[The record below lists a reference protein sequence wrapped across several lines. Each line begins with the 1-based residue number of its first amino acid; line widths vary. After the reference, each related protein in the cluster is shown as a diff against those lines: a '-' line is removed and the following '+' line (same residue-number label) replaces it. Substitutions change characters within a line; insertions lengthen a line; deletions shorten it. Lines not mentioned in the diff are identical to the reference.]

1 MRSQVL
7 LLLLLSTLCLSA
19 SAQSLRLYGMVSRAE
34 GGNNLAGATLFIEPS
49 NTQLTADARGK
60 FEVNLPPA
68 SYTVKVFAEGYTA
81 ITEEIKL
88 VKDTEANFRMEELSQ
103 ELEGVEI
110 SDQRNTI
117 GISRLR
123 AVDGF
128 AIYEAKKNELIV
140 LDDFA
145 SNKVATNARQVF
157 AKVPGL
163 NIWESDF
170 AGLQLD
176 IAARGLGPSRTA
188 NFNTRQNG
196 YDMSAD
202 ALGYPESY
210 YLPAIQ
216 AVERVEV
223 VRGAASL
230 QYGTQFGG
238 MLNFKI
244 RDAPEKPIEVNLEQ
258 GVGSFGLLNSFVSAG
273 GQNEKL

>member
-19 SAQSLRLYGMVSRAE
+19 SAQSLRLYGMVLRAE

-88 VKDTEANFRMEELSQ
+88 VKDTEANFKMEELSQ

-244 RDAPEKPIEVNLEQ
+244 RDAP
-258 GVGSFGLLNSFVSAG
+258 GSP
-273 GQNEKL
+273 